1 MIPRHTCLFFC
12 VAYLTTAFLA
22 TAFLATAAIAQGRT
36 SDEYLLRYKLK
47 PGNVLVSK
55 VEHFA
60 ETKTTM
66 TDHVEQSSSRTASE
80 KAWEVQSVTPEGEA
94 TFVYKILAVNLA
106 QTVGENNEISYN
118 SSTDQEIPDVFKPV
132 ASTIGKPLATITINS
147 RGQVIKR
154 EGELKNHQMGMG
166 DLTVPLPEGK
176 IKIGGQWS
184 VPRELRV
191 KLDNGKYK
199 KVKVR
204 ELYTLEKV
212 SAGLA
217 TIKIETQPTTP
228 VSSRAVEAQLMQQLS
243 KGKIKFDIDAGVM
256 LSKKLDWSDRVIAF
270 RGPDSSLEYD
280 AKFTE
285 ELVENK
291 RTASLPRQ
299 DR

>member
-1 MIPRHTCLFFC
+1 MIRSTS
-12 VAYLTTAFLA
+12 FL
-22 TAFLATAAIAQGRT
+22 LAISVLSLASLAQDG
-36 SDEYLLRYKLK
+36 SAQEYLLRYKLK
-47 PGNVLVSK
+47 PGTQLVSK

-80 KAWEVQSVTPEGEA
+80 KAWEVQSVTPSGDA
-94 TFVYKILAVNLA
+94 TFIYKILAVNLA
-106 QTVGENNEISYN
+106 QTVGEAEEIRYDSAKNE
-118 SSTDQEIPDVFKPV
+118 QVPDVFKSV

-147 RGQVIKR
+147 RGQVTKR
-154 EGELKNHQMGMG
+154 EGDLKNHQMGMG
-166 DLTVPLPEGK
+166 DLTVPLPETK
-176 IKIGGQWS
+176 VKIGGQWS

-199 KVKVR
+199 KIKVR

-217 TIKIETQPTTP
+217 TINITTQPTTP
-228 VSSRAVEAQLMQQLS
+228 VNSRAIEAQLMQQLS

-256 LSKKLDWSDRVIAF
+256 ISKKLDWSDRVVAF
-270 RGPDSSLEYD
+270 RGPESSLEYD

-285 ELVENK
+285 ELVSTK
-291 RTASLPRQ
+291 RTASLPSAKR
-299 DR
+299 

>member
-1 MIPRHTCLFFC
+1 MIRSFTFTLLCIVSFAH
-12 VAYLTTAFLA
+12 VSQAQNNNA
-22 TAFLATAAIAQGRT
+22 T
-36 SDEYLLRYKLK
+36 EYLLRYKLK
-47 PGNVLVSK
+47 PGTMLVSK

-66 TDHVEQSSSRTASE
+66 TDHVEQSTSRTASE
-80 KAWEVQSVTPEGEA
+80 NVWEVQSVSPDGEA
-94 TFVYKILAVNLA
+94 TFIYKINSVNLA

-118 SSTDQEIPDVFKPV
+118 STSDSEIPDVFKPV

-154 EGELKNHQMGMG
+154 EGELKSHQMGMG
-166 DLTVPLPEGK
+166 DLTVPLPETK
-176 IKIGGQWS
+176 VKIGGQWS

-217 TIKIETQPTTP
+217 TIKITTQPTTP
-228 VSSRAVEAQLMQQLS
+228 VNSRAVEAQLMQQLS

-280 AKFTE
+280 AKFTA

-291 RTASLPRQ
+291 RTASLPKQKR
-299 DR
+299 